1 MPIDWSAIQ
10 RRWMDAWDE
19 ARIFE
24 SDPSSKEKYFITVAY
39 PYPNSPQHIGHGR
52 TYTLADVHARYMRMK
67 GYNVL
72 FPMGFHYT
80 GTPILAMSRR
90 IAEHDKELIE
100 TFVNLYGV
108 KPEYIEY
115 FKDPVNIARY
125 FHEEI
130 KEGMREMGYSI
141 DWRREFTTI
150 DPLYNRFITW
160 QFKRLRDKGLIS
172 QGSHPVG
179 WCPRDQSP
187 VSQHDTLGDVE
198 PEFIEYVLIKFML
211 DASSNGNGNV
221 SSRIIEGLI
230 LPAATLRAETVFGV
244 TNLWLNPDT
253 DYVVAMVD
261 GKEKW
266 LVSMDAAERLTYLNR
281 DVHVEHI
288 IKGRELIGLRA
299 RVPLVNRDV
308 PILPAG
314 FVDPKNGTGIVM
326 SVPAHAPYDY
336 QALSDLKAGIHAAG
350 VVIHE
355 YASIHADILKIEPIV
370 MIESEYSK
378 DGVPASVVIKRYGIS
393 RQDDPRLEYATNE
406 LYSHEFYKGRI
417 SSDPSITM
425 EYSGMSVKDAREK
438 VRDDMLKR
446 NLADTML
453 DLAKPVR
460 CRCGAECVVK
470 ILEDQW
476 FINYSDREWKRLAH
490 KCLDSMQILPED
502 IRDEFVYVIDWLRE
516 RACARRSGLG
526 TKLPWDENWIIE
538 SLSDSVIYMAYYII
552 AKYARMLNVDGIDDR
567 FFDYVLLGVGDPSS
581 IAESCKVSKDLI
593 EQIREEFLY
602 YYPVDSR
609 HSGRDLVPNH
619 LTFFIFNHVA
629 IFPQELW
636 PRQIVVNG
644 SVLMDGKKMSKSLGN
659 IVPLRKAIREY
670 GSDAIRASL
679 LISAELLQDADFT
692 LDMLKSIRE
701 KVERLYSICIQFANA
716 TRDKS
721 NSYNRVCE
729 GSGGGYGQEHG
740 YEHEQKQEH
749 KQEDEYEY
757 EDVWLMSRLQHM
769 IKSTTDAMDRLRV
782 REALNNLLY
791 IMDQDMQW
799 YLKRAKS
806 KGRGDDEIASTIIQ
820 FLDARVRML
829 SPFMPFICEE
839 MWSVLGGKGFVS
851 MAEWPKVTPSM
862 INSTVDEGE
871 SLIMH
876 VMEDVEKIIKV
887 TGMKPSRITIQVAE
901 AWKWELYLRILS
913 IINDGVTN
921 YGDVM
926 RMLVKGSSSGGSD
939 SIATYAK
946 SKPEMVKRMI
956 ESILSTPPESRL
968 SRASIGVLDEV
979 RVLSDAI
986 PLLEK
991 EYNCR
996 VEVMVED
1003 SSSSSSSI
1011 VAKKSALPYRPAIYI
1026 A

>member
-1 MPIDWSAIQ
+1 MPIDWLAIQ

-90 IAEHDKELIE
+90 IAEHDKELVE

-125 FHEEI
+125 FHAEI

-198 PEFIEYVLIKFML
+198 PEFIEYVLIKFVL
-211 DASSNGNGNV
+211 DARGNDDD
-221 SSRIIEGLI
+221 RIMEGLI

-244 TNLWLNPDT
+244 TNLWLNPDA

-281 DVHVEHI
+281 DVHVEHT
-288 IKGRELIGLRA
+288 IKGRELIGQRV
-299 RVPLVNRDV
+299 RVPLTNRDV

-314 FVDPKNGTGIVM
+314 FVDPRNGTGVVM

-336 QALSDLKAGIHAAG
+336 QALTDLKAGIHAG
-350 VVIHE
+350 VGIHE
-355 YASIHADILKIEPIV
+355 YAKGIDADILKIEPIV

-393 RQDDPRLEYATNE
+393 RQDDPRLEDATNE

-417 SSDPSITM
+417 SSDHSITM
-425 EYSGMSVKDAREK
+425 DYSSMSVKDAREK

-460 CRCGAECVVK
+460 CRCGASCVVK

-502 IRDEFVYVIDWLRE
+502 IRVEFVYVIDWLRE

-593 EQIREEFLY
+593 EQIRQEFLY

-629 IFPQELW
+629 IFPEELW

-692 LDMLKSIRE
+692 LDMLKSIKE
-701 KVERLYSICIQFANA
+701 KVERLYNICMQFANA
-716 TRDKS
+716 TTSSRGES
-721 NSYNRVCE
+721 NNRVGE
-729 GSGGGYGQEHG
+729 GSGGGYEQEHE
-740 YEHEQKQEH
+740 YEHKH
-749 KQEDEYEY
+749 KQD

-820 FLDARVRML
+820 FLNARVRML

-839 MWSVLGGKGFVS
+839 MWSILRGKGFVS

-862 INSTVDEGE
+862 INSIADEGE

-887 TGMKPSRITIQVAE
+887 TGMKPSMITIQVAE

-913 IINDGVTN
+913 IINEGITN

-926 RMLVKGSSSGGSD
+926 RMLVKGSSSAGGSD
-939 SIATYAK
+939 TIATYAK

-968 SRASIGVLDEV
+968 RRASIGVLDEV

-986 PLLEK
+986 PLLEE

-1003 SSSSSSSI
+1003 SSSSSNS

-1026 A
+1026 R

>member
-1 MPIDWSAIQ
+1 MHSYMFIDWQSIQ
-10 RRWMDAWDE
+10 RKWINAWDE
-19 ARIFE
+19 SRIFE
-24 SDPSSKEKYFITVAY
+24 SDPIDGKPKYFITVAY

-80 GTPILAMSRR
+80 GTPILAMSKR
-90 IAEHDKELIE
+90 IAEQDRELIE

-108 KPEYIEY
+108 KPEYIEQ

-125 FHEEI
+125 FHAEI

-150 DPLYNRFITW
+150 DLLYNRFIEW
-160 QFKRLRDKGLIS
+160 QFKRLKDKGLIS

-198 PEFIEYVLIKFML
+198 PEFVEYLLIKFIL
-211 DASSNGNGNV
+211 RDGSDE
-221 SSRIIEGLI
+221 IEEGLL
-230 LPAATLRAETVFGV
+230 LPAATLRAETIFGV
-244 TNLWLNPDT
+244 TNIWLNPDV
-253 DYVVAMVD
+253 DYVIAVVD
-261 GKEKW
+261 GERW
-266 LVSMDAAERLTYLNR
+266 LVSMNAAERLSYLNR
-281 DVHVEHI
+281 HVDVERI
-288 IKGRELIGLRA
+288 IKGRELVGRRVI
-299 RVPLVNRDV
+299 VPLLNRDV
-308 PILPAG
+308 PILPAR
-314 FVDPKNGTGIVM
+314 FVDPSNGTGVVM

-336 QALSDLKAGIHAAG
+336 QALKEIKDGTERGVYYCHYDGILKK
-350 VVIHE
+350 
-355 YASIHADILKIEPIV
+355 DILNGVEPIV

-378 DGVPASVVIKRYGIS
+378 DGIPSEVVIRRYSIS
-393 RQDDPRLEYATNE
+393 SQDDPRLNDATNE
-406 LYSHEFYKGRI
+406 LYTHEFYKGKI
-417 SSDPSITM
+417 SSDSRVAM
-425 EYSGMSVKDAREK
+425 NYSGMSVKDARER
-438 VRDDMLKR
+438 VREDMLKE

-470 ILEDQW
+470 ILRDQW

-490 KCLDSMQILPED
+490 QCLDSMQVLPEE
-502 IRDEFVYVIDWLRE
+502 IRDEFRYVIDWLRE

-526 TKLPWDENWIIE
+526 TRLPWEESWIIE
-538 SLSDSVIYMAYYII
+538 SLSDSVIYMAYYVI
-552 AKYARMLNVDGIDDR
+552 AKYARQLPTSSSMDEG
-567 FFDYVLLGVGDPSS
+567 FFDYVLLGIGDSSS
-581 IAESCKVSKDLI
+581 IAESCKISKDLL
-593 EQIREEFLY
+593 EQVRQEFLY

-701 KVERLYSICIQFANA
+701 KVERLYNACMQFANVA
-716 TRDKS
+716 SRGES
-721 NSYNRVCE
+721 NTHPYNKMGEENRE
-729 GSGGGYGQEHG
+729 
-740 YEHEQKQEH
+740 EHEHEYVYE
-749 KQEDEYEY
+749 KQEDL
-757 EDVWLMSRLQHM
+757 WLMSRLQHM
-769 IKSTTDAMDRLRV
+769 VKSTTEAMDRLRV

-799 YLKRAKS
+799 YLKRARS
-806 KGRGDDEIASTIIQ
+806 KGRGDGDIACAILQ
-820 FLDARVRML
+820 FLNARVRML
-829 SPFMPFICEE
+829 SPFIPFICEE
-839 MWSVLGGKGFVS
+839 MWSILGGKGFVS
-851 MAEWPKVTPSM
+851 MAEWPKVAPSM
-862 INSTVDEGE
+862 INNIVDEGE
-871 SLIMH
+871 SLIMN
-876 VMEDVEKIIKV
+876 VIEDVEKIIKV
-887 TGMKPSRITIQVAE
+887 TSMKPSKITIHVAG
-901 AWKWELYLRILS
+901 AWKWELYLRILG
-913 IINDGVTN
+913 IVNEGVTK

-926 RMLVKGSSSGGSD
+926 RMLVKSIGSRSGSGSD
-939 SIATYAK
+939 HHHDDNNNDDAVAGYAK
-946 SKPEMVKRMI
+946 SKPEIVKRMMD
-956 ESILSTPPESRL
+956 SILSTPPESRL
-968 SRASIGVLDEV
+968 RRASIGMLDEV
-979 RVLSDAI
+979 RVLCDAI

-991 EYNCR
+991 EYNCK

-1003 SSSSSSSI
+1003 NSSS
-1011 VAKKSALPYRPAIYI
+1011 AKKVALPYKPAIYI
-1026 A
+1026 T

>member
-1 MPIDWSAIQ
+1 MPIDWQSIQ
-10 RRWMDAWDE
+10 RKWMNAWDNS
-19 ARIFE
+19 RIFE
-24 SDPSSKEKYFITVAY
+24 SNPIEDRPKYFITVAY

-90 IAEHDKELIE
+90 VAEQDRELIE

-108 KPEYIEY
+108 RPEYIEQ

-125 FHEEI
+125 FHAEI

-150 DPLYNRFITW
+150 DPLYNRFIEW

-179 WCPRDQSP
+179 WCPKDQSP
-187 VSQHDTLGDVE
+187 VSQHDTIGDVE
-198 PEFIEYVLIKFML
+198 PEFIEYLLVKFILRDSSGVVEGGEVLF
-211 DASSNGNGNV
+211 
-221 SSRIIEGLI
+221 
-230 LPAATLRAETVFGV
+230 LPAATLRAETIFGV
-244 TNLWLNPDT
+244 TNIWLNPDV
-253 DYVVAMVD
+253 DYAIALVD
-261 GKEKW
+261 GERW
-266 LVSMDAAERLTYLNR
+266 LVSINAAERLSYLNKSV
-281 DVHVEHI
+281 DV
-288 IKGRELIGLRA
+288 KGTIRGIELIGRMVVA
-299 RVPLVNRDV
+299 PLINREV
-308 PILPAG
+308 PILPAR
-314 FVDPKNGTGIVM
+314 FVDPRNGTGVVM

-336 QALSDLKAGIHAAG
+336 QALKDINDFMKRGLNGMFDGI
-350 VVIHE
+350 
-355 YASIHADILKIEPIV
+355 KPIV
-370 MIESEYSK
+370 IIDSDYSK
-378 DGVPASVVIKRYGIS
+378 EGIPSEVVIKRYNIS
-393 RQDDPRLEYATNE
+393 TQNDPRLEDATNE
-406 LYSHEFYKGRI
+406 LYTHEFYRGRL
-417 SSDPSITM
+417 SSDPRVVM
-425 EYSGMSVKDAREK
+425 NYSGMSVKDARER
-438 VRDDMLKR
+438 VREDMLKS

-453 DLAKPVR
+453 DLAEPVR
-460 CRCGAECVVK
+460 CRCGAGCVVK
-470 ILEDQW
+470 ILSDQW
-476 FINYSDREWKRLAH
+476 FINYSDKEWKRLAH
-490 KCLDSMQILPED
+490 SCLDNMQVLPEE
-502 IRDEFVYVIDWLRE
+502 IRDEFRYVIDWLRE

-526 TKLPWDENWIIE
+526 TRLPWEGSWIIE

-552 AKYARMLNVDGIDDR
+552 AKYARELPPSIDEG
-567 FFDYVLLGVGDPSS
+567 FFDYVLLGIGDPLSV
-581 IAESCKVSKDLI
+581 AESYRISKDLV
-593 EQIREEFLY
+593 EGIRQEFLY

-629 IFPQELW
+629 LFPQELW

-701 KVERLYSICIQFANA
+701 KVERLYTYVVEFVG
-716 TRDKS
+716 
-721 NSYNRVCE
+721 RVRSSELSRSDSDEIYVRRIGKEE
-729 GSGGGYGQEHG
+729 GKE
-740 YEHEQKQEH
+740 
-749 KQEDEYEY
+749 QEDI
-757 EDVWLMSRLQHM
+757 WLMSRLQHI

-782 REALNNLLY
+782 REALNNILY

-799 YLKRAKS
+799 YLKRSRS
-806 KGRGDDEIASTIIQ
+806 KGRSDDDIAYAILQ
-820 FLDARVRML
+820 FLDARIRML

-839 MWSVLGGKGFVS
+839 MWSMLGGSGFVS
-851 MAEWPKVTPSM
+851 MAEWPTVNPSM
-862 INSTVDEGE
+862 INSIADESE
-871 SLIMH
+871 SLIMD

-887 TGMKPSRITIQVAE
+887 TNIKPNRITVYVADE
-901 AWKWELYLRILS
+901 LKWELYLRVLRIV
-913 IINDGVTN
+913 NEGVAK

-926 RMLVKGSSSGGSD
+926 RMLVKSTGSGSESGGQVYNNDNDNGNDKSYSNGD
-939 SIATYAK
+939 VIASYVK
-946 SKPEMVKRMI
+946 SKPEIVKRMMD
-956 ESILSTPPESRL
+956 SILSTPPESRL
-968 SRASIGVLDEV
+968 RRTSIGALDEV

-991 EYNCR
+991 EYNCK

-1003 SSSSSSSI
+1003 SSTKM
-1011 VAKKSALPYRPAIYI
+1011 KKIALPYKPAIYI
-1026 A
+1026 V

>member
-24 SDPSSKEKYFITVAY
+24 SDPSTKDKYFITVAY

-90 IAEHDKELIE
+90 IAEHDKELVE
-100 TFVNLYGV
+100 TFVNIYGV

-125 FHEEI
+125 FHAEI

-160 QFKRLRDKGLIS
+160 QFKRLKDKGLIS

-211 DASSNGNGNV
+211 DASSNNKSNNN
-221 SSRIIEGLI
+221 SDDAKIMEGLI

-244 TNLWLNPDT
+244 TNLWLNPDAE
-253 DYVVAMVD
+253 YAIAVVD
-261 GKEKW
+261 GKERW

-281 DVHVEHI
+281 DVRIEHN

-299 RVPLVNRDV
+299 RVPLINRYV
-308 PILPAG
+308 PILPAV

-336 QALSDLKAGIHAAG
+336 QALIDLKASINAGIDTHGYAR
-350 VVIHE
+350 VVYEEIM
-355 YASIHADILKIEPIV
+355 KIEPIV
-370 MIESEYSK
+370 MIESEYSNA
-378 DGVPASVVIKRYGIS
+378 GVPASVVIKRYGIS
-393 RQDDPRLEYATNE
+393 RQDDPRLEDATNE
-406 LYSHEFYKGRI
+406 LYSHEFYKGRL
-417 SSDPSITM
+417 SSDPRIVM
-425 EYSGMSVKDAREK
+425 DYSSMGVKDAREK

-460 CRCGAECVVK
+460 CRCGTPCVVK

-476 FINYSDREWKRLAH
+476 FINYSDKEWKRLAH
-490 KCLDSMQILPED
+490 QCLDSMQILPEE

-552 AKYARMLNVDGIDDR
+552 AKYAKMLNPDSIDDR
-567 FFDYVLLGVGDPSS
+567 FFDYILLGVGDPSS

-629 IFPQELW
+629 IFPKELW

-659 IVPLRKAIREY
+659 IIPLRKAIREY

-701 KVERLYSICIQFANA
+701 KVERLYNICIEYVGKV
-716 TRDKS
+716 KS
-721 NSYNRVCE
+721 SGSIDHQWYNDRA
-729 GSGGGYGQEHG
+729 
-740 YEHEQKQEH
+740 H
-749 KQEDEYEY
+749 KREQEDI
-757 EDVWLMSRLQHM
+757 WLMSRLQHI
-769 IKSTTDAMDRLRV
+769 IKETTDAMDRLRV

-791 IMDQDMQW
+791 IMDRDMQW
-799 YLKRAKS
+799 YMKRARS
-806 KGRGDDEIASTIIQ
+806 KGRSDDDIAYTILP

-839 MWSVLGGKGFVS
+839 MWSILGGKGFVA
-851 MAEWPKVTPSM
+851 MAEWPTIAPSM
-862 INSTVDEGE
+862 IDYTVEEGE
-871 SLIMH
+871 YLIMG

-887 TGMKPSRITIQVAE
+887 TTMKPSKITIYVAE
-901 AWKWELYLRILS
+901 GWKWELYLRILR
-913 IINDGVTN
+913 IINEGITK
-921 YGDVM
+921 YSDVM
-926 RMLVKGSSSGGSD
+926 RMLVRGTSSGSGLGSD
-939 SIATYAK
+939 ADGSDMVKYAK
-946 SKPEMVKRMI
+946 DNPDIVRKMM
-956 ESILSTPPESRL
+956 ESILSTPPESRS
-968 SRASIGVLDEV
+968 SRAGIGVLDEV
-979 RVLSDAI
+979 RVLNDAI

-991 EYNCR
+991 EYNCK

-1003 SSSSSSSI
+1003 SL
-1011 VAKKSALPYRPAIYI
+1011 AKTKKKVALPYKPAIYLT
-1026 A
+1026 